1 MRLQKN
7 TLQAIKTAKKFML
20 RRPSMP
26 ILGTFLVSE
35 KSIICGGFQKDGF
48 SKAMIELYT
57 PTIISSP
64 VCLKEVEYS
73 EYTQYSIGDTTVK
86 TCDSTMPCISS
97 DEYPNLFNND
107 AGPVTVFPITSDEWK
122 TITEVSTASSKDM
135 TRFNLT
141 YVVFEMG
148 SHSQVVATDGHRMAI
163 GELSCIT
170 ATPSTVTIP
179 AYVIS
184 NLKHATVTRLGV
196 YSKEEAFVEGN
207 LYGIPFLCKFSQ
219 LDGQFP
225 EWRQIIPKKKSHI
238 TTVLHTDLF
247 IGAIQRAIKNTPND
261 RYHTIKMTIGKDVT
275 IETADPEIGSYCS
288 AIPCAYTGESL
299 TMGMNG
305 EYLLACLNH
314 KNESLMFETIDYLSA
329 VIIRNIDPVKW
340 LVMPIRLT

>member
-20 RRPSMP
+20 KRPSLP
-26 ILGTFLVSE
+26 ILGTFLVSD

-57 PTIISSP
+57 STIVSSP

-73 EYTQYSIGDTTVK
+73 DYLLGNGTAR
-86 TCDSTMPCISS
+86 TCDSAMPYISS
-97 DEYPNLFNND
+97 DEYPNLFEND
-107 AGPVTVFPITSDEWK
+107 AGPVTVFPITSDEWE
-122 TITEVSTASSKDM
+122 TIIEVSTAASKDL

-170 ATPSTVTIP
+170 ATPSTITVP

-184 NLKHATVTRLGV
+184 NLKQATVTKLGV
-196 YSKEEAFVEGN
+196 YSKEEAFIEGT

-225 EWRQIIPKKKSHI
+225 EWRQILPKKKAHI

-261 RYHTIKMTIGKDVT
+261 KYHTIKMTIGKDIT
-275 IETADPEIGSYCS
+275 IETSDPEIGSYCS
-288 AIPCAYTGESL
+288 AIPCGYDDEPITL
-299 TMGMNG
+299 GMNG
-305 EYLLACLNH
+305 EYLLDCLNH
-314 KNESLMFETIDYLSA
+314 KNESLVFETIDYLSA